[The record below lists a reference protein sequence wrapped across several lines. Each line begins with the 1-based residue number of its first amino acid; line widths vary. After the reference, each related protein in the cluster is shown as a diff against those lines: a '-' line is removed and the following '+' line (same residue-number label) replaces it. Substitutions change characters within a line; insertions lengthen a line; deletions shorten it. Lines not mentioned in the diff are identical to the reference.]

1 MKCSN
6 LLKHKGIYFP
16 RSLFIA
22 SSHNETLY
30 SIPPGILSQKVPWK
44 RDSKIFNPQSEQKS
58 HQTKIKTVTKKK
70 KKIRKPTRF
79 RSLLRPK
86 KKDISRKW
94 NPFLCEAYRRINF
107 SRWDVKRRLERIKNG
122 VWKQT
127 ANDNT
132 TNNIKFFKYF
142 GNKSAAKGSVN
153 RLDKQC
159 TKEIF
164 KRMRRLQG
172 N

>member
-44 RDSKIFNPQSEQKS
+44 RDSKILIHNQNKS
-58 HQTKIKTVTKKK
+58 HIRQKLKQWPKK

-164 KRMRRLQG
+164 KRIRRLQG